1 MQKFIFFFLLVLSSG
16 LGGLQ
21 AQINNRL
28 ANVLQA
34 DSCQNWLK
42 LSNIEGL
49 AIDTSEV
56 EWLLLCRPFGAVVD
70 RSDSPS
76 YGSLLQRNGAGDYE
90 IHQIVGLRGDT
101 VFLKDQIQYQ
111 PSPQLGYT
119 AYAVVQRDLSGILLD
134 QAVLDA
140 AITVNPISMLGL
152 VFLPALEDLQMAG
165 VLDRSGEVNFV
176 SGNGGIQD
184 SQCGAFTSAS
194 AYAYPSG
201 NWRGARKGLGITP
214 INGSGNDSNG
224 RGAWLNGG
232 GGGNDHNAGG
242 GGGGLAGRGGDGA
255 SNEEPGLFN
264 CSGNFPG
271 IGGYAVALYG
281 DNGQPLL
288 FAGAEGGAGHANN
301 TNSAHGGK
309 GGGAFVLYARS
320 IHFSGEAALLVNGQD
335 GSDVNGDGGGG
346 GGSGGSVF
354 LLADT
359 ITGSASLELRGG
371 RGGHVNNSN
380 ANRCF
385 GPGGGGGGGRFVS
398 RVALDGDFNIDIS
411 GGNGGESQNSQA
423 CAPGENVGQDGQD
436 GLIEIGDFQPLA
448 LAENLGVPRLRL
460 LEDTVCADE
469 AFELEAQLSRSCFRI
484 EWWLQTEAG
493 QQSLLN
499 NPNFLD
505 ADSERLRILSLP
517 ALMPGDTF
525 LLRQYNLIN
534 QIVMEQRIVF
544 PPATQPTAA
553 FDFAVT
559 GSALQITANNSSL
572 ANSFVWDFGDG
583 NGNTEATP
591 SHSYT
596 QSGLYTI
603 QLIAIGNC
611 GSDTITALVEI
622 LAPALAAQFQLN
634 QDTFCLGDTL
644 RLENASLN
652 SSSIRWDISPR
663 LPIGPSPQSAM
674 ATVLLSAPGSFVV
687 QLTAF
692 NDSGD
697 SSQISQTI
705 TVFDTA
711 SYVLSSEINGLD
723 ISLNASGSG
732 GENPYFIT
740 PPGDT
745 ILGTNLTFTAPA
757 PGEYAFLFQASNN
770 RCGDFSQTITLS
782 VSAPLLAIATASLN
796 VGCAPLTT
804 TISNNSSGDFNQVSW
819 EVLPNAA
826 AVSVL
831 LDSPGALQVRL
842 EEAGNYTVILSISGP
857 GGSAS
862 MSLNILVNT
871 TPTAAFTVVEN
882 QGLISLTNLSAD
894 ADSYL
899 WDFGD
904 GNGSD
909 AFEPSHQYSAPGLYE
924 ITLNASNGGC
934 SRAVNR
940 SVLVDNISQTTDF
953 NPAQILLY
961 PNPSQGV
968 LQLESPALRYQ
979 WFTAEGRSLGT
990 EKAKAEGNSTLS
1002 IQPFPQ
1008 GIYWLKLV
1016 LPQGVY
1022 WRKVIKR

>member
-16 LGGLQ
+16 LVGLQ

-42 LSNIEGL
+42 LSNIQGL

-56 EWLLLCRPFGAVVD
+56 EWLLLSRPFGALVD
-70 RSDSPS
+70 RSESPS

-90 IHQIVGLRGDT
+90 IHQIAGLRGDT
-101 VFLKDQIQYQ
+101 VFLKDQIQYP

-140 AITVNPISMLGL
+140 AITANPIALAGL
-152 VFLPALEDLQMAG
+152 VFLPALEELQVAG
-165 VLDRSGEVNFV
+165 GLDRSGDVNFV
-176 SGNGGIQD
+176 SGNGGLQD

-214 INGSGNDSNG
+214 INGSGNDTNG

-255 SNEEPGLFN
+255 ANEEPGFFN

-320 IHFSGEAALLVNGQD
+320 IHFSGEAALLVNGQA

-346 GGSGGSVF
+346 GGSGGSIF

-385 GPGGGGGGGRFVS
+385 GPGGGGGGGRLVS
-398 RVALDGDFNIDIS
+398 RVPLEGDFAIDVS

-423 CAPGENVGQDGQD
+423 CAPGENVGQNGQD
-436 GLIEIGDFQPLA
+436 GLIEIGDFQPLT
-448 LAENLGVPRLRL
+448 LADNLGVPRLRL
-460 LEDTVCADE
+460 LEDTICPGDAYQIT
-469 AFELEAQLSRSCFRI
+469 ALLTRHCFRL
-484 EWWLQTEAG
+484 EWWLQTDSG
-493 QQSLLN
+493 LQSLLD
-499 NPNFLD
+499 NPNFQD
-505 ADSERLRILSLP
+505 ADSESLGILSLP

-553 FDFAVT
+553 FDFVVT
-559 GSALQITANNSSL
+559 GNTLQITANNSSL
-572 ANSFVWDFGDG
+572 ASSFVWDFGDG
-583 NGNTEATP
+583 NGSTEAAP
-591 SHSYT
+591 SHSYA
-596 QSGLYTI
+596 QSGLYTV
-603 QLIAIGNC
+603 QLIAVGDC
-611 GSDTITALVEI
+611 GSDTITAPIEI
-622 LAPALAAQFQLN
+622 LAPALAAL
-634 QDTFCLGDTL
+634 
-644 RLENASLN
+644 
-652 SSSIRWDISPR
+652 
-663 LPIGPSPQSAM
+663 
-674 ATVLLSAPGSFVV
+674 
-687 QLTAF
+687 
-692 NDSGD
+692 
-697 SSQISQTI
+697 
-705 TVFDTA
+705 
-711 SYVLSSEINGLD
+711 
-723 ISLNASGSG
+723 
-732 GENPYFIT
+732 
-740 PPGDT
+740 
-745 ILGTNLTFTAPA
+745 
-757 PGEYAFLFQASNN
+757 
-770 RCGDFSQTITLS
+770 
-782 VSAPLLAIATASLN
+782 ATASLN

-804 TISNNSSGDFNQVSW
+804 TISNLSSGDFNQVSW
-819 EVLPNAA
+819 EVVPNTA
-826 AVSVL
+826 AVNILV
-831 LDSPGALQVRL
+831 DSPEALEVRL
-842 EEAGNYTVILSISGP
+842 EEAGNYTIILSISGP

-862 MSLNILVNT
+862 TSLNLLVNT
-871 TPTAAFTVVEN
+871 TPTAAFSVLEN
-882 QGLISLTNLSAD
+882 QGLISLSNLSVD

-934 SRAVNR
+934 SRAVNQ
-940 SVLVDNISQTTDF
+940 SILVDHISQTTDF
-953 NPAQILLY
+953 NPAQIQLY
-961 PNPSQGV
+961 PNPSHGV

-979 WFTAEGRSLGT
+979 WFNAEGRSLGAAQ
-990 EKAKAEGNSTLS
+990 AKAEGNSTLS

-1022 WRKVIKR
+1022 WRKIIKQ